1 MVNIPLLVN
10 NTCVS
15 MCVLA
20 AVPGYCGFIR
30 VNAKSWILHQLCS
43 HFAGG
48 TTAARSRVLISH
60 LEAQLSDRSV
70 LCPDWDLSSLTVG
83 QVFVL
88 IVCVSSA
95 GGFSCLWVVLCGLRG
110 SPHTVCVIEQTQ
122 GGRYTITK
130 WTQSSSWVP
139 CTRFTL
145 PITSKL

>member
-1 MVNIPLLVN
+1 MFLCVFCLLFQVIVDSFELMQ
-10 NTCVS
+10 TVGSFVS
-15 MCVLA
+15 CA
-20 AVPGYCGFIR
+20 
-30 VNAKSWILHQLCS
+30 HT
-43 HFAGG
+43 FAGG
-48 TTAARSRVLISH
+48 TTAGRSRVLISH
-60 LEAQLSDRSV
+60 FKAQLSDRSV
-70 LCPDWDLSSLTVG
+70 WCPYEVLSSLTVG

-95 GGFSCLWVVLCGLRG
+95 GGFSCLWLVLCGLRG

-130 WTQSSSWVP
+130 WTQSYSWVP